1 MRKDLDGMV
10 LIHLELSLRQQ
21 EKQGMK
27 ELLHCSSMKM
37 TRCVYRND
45 AMNYSTEPDMHTR
58 KLNIVKKPDTQ
69 EKDANKGSRTG
80 FGIDFHHVSL
90 STIVKKAIKMSMS
103 GQVLDASKLV
113 NQRSIEKEVNSKYG
127 GTPMGT
133 PNSRFDDT
141 PMGTPMSTTNNRQV
155 RNKFQVDSSWF
166 QVSSQ

>member
-1 MRKDLDGMV
+1 
-10 LIHLELSLRQQ
+10 
-21 EKQGMK
+21 
-27 ELLHCSSMKM
+27 M
-37 TRCVYRND
+37 TRCVYRNV

-155 RNKFQVDSSWF
+155 RNRFQLEFHMVKAVSHQFWKNLIKLF
-166 QVSSQ
+166 ICTFLCHTKMRVAHQVGKPNQTL